1 MRFDKPVF
9 FETVKPGA
17 YDPTTGDYADE
28 TIEAI
33 KQYAD
38 ITNAGAETLKLIYG
52 TIKQGVLVVRI
63 KGHHKQPF
71 DRIRIDGKI
80 YRVDFERKLPDK
92 HVFIASEVQ

>member
-9 FETVKPGA
+9 FETVKPGT
-17 YDPTTGDYADE
+17 YDKSTGDYADE
-28 TIEAI
+28 TIEAV
-33 KQYAD
+33 KLYAD
-38 ITNAGAETLKLIYG
+38 ITNAGANTLKLIYG
-52 TIKQGVLVVRI
+52 TIKQGVLVIRI

-71 DRIRIDGKI
+71 DQIRIDGKL